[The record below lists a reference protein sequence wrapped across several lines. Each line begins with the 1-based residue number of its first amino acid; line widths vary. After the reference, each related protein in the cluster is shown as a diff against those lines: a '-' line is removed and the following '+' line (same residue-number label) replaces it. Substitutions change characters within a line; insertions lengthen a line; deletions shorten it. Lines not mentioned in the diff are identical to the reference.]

1 MTRLALCALLVATA
15 AAADDPKPG
24 KLKLSEAEQ
33 AVLDLTNAERKAAG
47 LPDLKPSPVLM
58 KLAREHSATMARLGQ
73 LGHELEGKTFND
85 RLREAKVAYRG
96 VGENVG
102 YAYRTPKEAVAGW
115 MNSAP
120 HKANL
125 LNKDFTEIGVAVA
138 KSADGTPYWTQIF
151 AVPLR

>member
-1 MTRLALCALLVATA
+1 MDVLRRWRPPDRPALRHRA
-15 AAADDPKPG
+15 
-24 KLKLSEAEQ
+24 
-33 AVLDLTNAERKAAG
+33 
-47 LPDLKPSPVLM
+47 
-58 KLAREHSATMARLGQ
+58 H
-73 LGHELEGKTFND
+73 D